1 MINFSFSKKKNYRL
15 YLARQKER
23 KLDLFNKKELTNND
37 KNEVLNELELIK
49 NESSLFMIYSQ
60 HNSLVLFAIK
70 QFCLMIILIY
80 MYISKLE
87 LYSIFVITF
96 YFYCFDGVI
105 EISEF
110 ISKMKERKLLK
121 RYFYMNKYFIYSSKC
136 VIIIKYDIVG

>member
-23 KLDLFNKKELTNND
+23 KLDLFNKKELTKND
-37 KNEVLNELELIK
+37 KNEALNELELIK

-121 RYFYMNKYFIYSSKC
+121 RYFLHE
-136 VIIIKYDIVG
+136 

>member
-23 KLDLFNKKELTNND
+23 KLDLFNKKELTTND

-121 RYFYMNKYFIYSSKC
+121 RYFLHE
-136 VIIIKYDIVG
+136 

>member
-96 YFYCFDGVI
+96 YFYC
-105 EISEF
+105 
-110 ISKMKERKLLK
+110 
-121 RYFYMNKYFIYSSKC
+121 
-136 VIIIKYDIVG
+136 

>member
-1 MINFSFSKKKNYRL
+1 M
-15 YLARQKER
+15 
-23 KLDLFNKKELTNND
+23 
-37 KNEVLNELELIK
+37 LNELELIK

-121 RYFYMNKYFIYSSKC
+121 RYFLHE
-136 VIIIKYDIVG
+136 

>member
-15 YLARQKER
+15 YLARQEER

-70 QFCLMIILIY
+70 QFCLMIIIIY

-121 RYFYMNKYFIYSSKC
+121 RYFLHE
-136 VIIIKYDIVG
+136 